1 MTMQRSGFVE
11 AVLGPV
17 LAGLALCASMAVQAA
32 IPVYG
37 YAVKHAYPHDAQAFT
52 EGLFYRDGILYESTG
67 LNGHSSIR
75 KVALESGKVLQKR
88 DIPAQYFGEGIA
100 AVGNVIIGLTWTN
113 QTGLIFDID
122 TLQLQQ
128 TFSYPGEGWALTTD
142 GERIYMSDGTPYIR
156 VLDPKTMRQV
166 RRIHVTA
173 DGEPVTQI
181 NELEWVEGQI
191 YANIWQTDKIA
202 RIDPLTGRVVG
213 WIDLTGLSAQAAV
226 APGSDN
232 VLNGIAYD
240 AAQRRLFVTGK
251 NWPKLFEIE
260 LKKK

>member
-1 MTMQRSGFVE
+1 MTMQRSGFVK

-37 YAVKHAYPHDAQAFT
+37 YVVKHAYPHDAQAFT

-122 TLQLQQ
+122 TLQ
-128 TFSYPGEGWALTTD
+128 
-142 GERIYMSDGTPYIR
+142 
-156 VLDPKTMRQV
+156 
-166 RRIHVTA
+166 
-173 DGEPVTQI
+173 
-181 NELEWVEGQI
+181 
-191 YANIWQTDKIA
+191 
-202 RIDPLTGRVVG
+202 
-213 WIDLTGLSAQAAV
+213 
-226 APGSDN
+226 
-232 VLNGIAYD
+232 
-240 AAQRRLFVTGK
+240 
-251 NWPKLFEIE
+251 
-260 LKKK
+260 